1 MEKLICFF
9 VLLLKIMRLK
19 EVIMV
24 NHLAFFMS
32 IKMHIKDYAVKLLIL
47 TWEVNIKINTIQELK
62 KYGIILTTLTKV
74 TSLLLKYHKL

>member
-1 MEKLICFF
+1 
-9 VLLLKIMRLK
+9 MRLK

-47 TWEVNIKINTIQELK
+47 TWEVNIKNNIIQELK
-62 KYGIILTTLTKV
+62 KYGIILTTLIKV
-74 TSLLLKYHKL
+74 TFLLLKYHKL